1 MKLAQLSPL
10 LFSFSLAGCGGGTA
24 TPIDGPSSADA
35 PVDAAVKTVE
45 VTLVDPPADVA
56 AAGLTFA
63 YQDGDG
69 AWQKVPTPVGG
80 KITLTLSNEK
90 YGFAADCVFNDF
102 HAVETRYATVT
113 DTPAFSQTLEGCT
126 TAPTL
131 AGMMTG
137 QIITLGD
144 SKHALAH
151 GSSQAKLTTVAMQ
164 TLPYSFAVAPGTA
177 DVLLARSTAANQVD
191 RFGVERAVTVS
202 ATTPL
207 TRTFD
212 FNNNVPEPDLVPQ
225 PIAEGLDGFFYTTYR
240 TTTSALQLVSST
252 PPFEIAVPPRAD
264 RRSDDTVEVGLTE
277 YTPDGASS
285 VAARK
290 VMDAP
295 QAITVP
301 PNIFSPITAVPTG
314 ATGFKLGWQKLSDS
328 TARYGSS
335 ITFACG
341 ANCEGAMSVQ
351 FSSAW
356 LGNGSTAQWTTPAF
370 ATALGIPSVQT
381 GSAQVDVTATIE
393 TGTYPKLGYTS
404 VAYTNSIL
412 FGNARRQPL
421 QR

>member
-10 LFSFSLAGCGGGTA
+10 LFSFSLAGCGGGAA

-69 AWQKVPTPVGG
+69 AWQKAPTPVGG

-151 GSSQAKLTTVAMQ
+151 GSSQAKLTTVGMQ

-177 DVLLARSTAANQVD
+177 DVLLARSTAATLAPSAC
-191 RFGVERAVTVS
+191 RARASIS
-202 ATTPL
+202 ARAL
-207 TRTFD
+207 SAAAISSA
-212 FNNNVPEPDLVPQ
+212 
-225 PIAEGLDGFFYTTYR
+225 IAL
-240 TTTSALQLVSST
+240 ALASSNSRNLASSST
-252 PPFEIAVPPRAD
+252 LALAAAAARSSSSARCRAASAA
-264 RRSDDTVEVGLTE
+264 RRSS
-277 YTPDGASS
+277 ARAF
-285 VAARK
+285 AA
-290 VMDAP
+290 
-295 QAITVP
+295 
-301 PNIFSPITAVPTG
+301 
-314 ATGFKLGWQKLSDS
+314 
-328 TARYGSS
+328 
-335 ITFACG
+335 
-341 ANCEGAMSVQ
+341 
-351 FSSAW
+351 
-356 LGNGSTAQWTTPAF
+356 
-370 ATALGIPSVQT
+370 ATALASC
-381 GSAQVDVTATIE
+381 SAFSRAAT
-393 TGTYPKLGYTS
+393 
-404 VAYTNSIL
+404 
-412 FGNARRQPL
+412 
-421 QR
+421 